1 MAYEQES
8 ASAFMTGGP
17 TALMP
22 DTLRLRRDPLSVSA
36 ASPTVVILVQ
46 RLRDATYAVI
56 MPLGFLP
63 GKGFYRSRQHVDAT
77 HAWRREWAHQS
88 CATTLELAGSC

>member
-1 MAYEQES
+1 MSCNYAHDYPLFWHEMVSLSNIINKGKALRETHQQES

-36 ASPTVVILVQ
+36 ASPTLVILVQ
-46 RLRDATYAVI
+46 RLRDATCAVI
-56 MPLGFLP
+56 IPSGILF
-63 GKGFYRSRQHVDAT
+63 
-77 HAWRREWAHQS
+77 W
-88 CATTLELAGSC
+88 